1 MFPYL
6 YLYPFI
12 SVHFQTEL
20 LPLHVN
26 SFERAAKLNVLSSG
40 TQYRICV
47 IGLGNRLSSA
57 MTMYYA
63 SNMVG
68 SVQQNNSIKHFSDRI
83 LNQMSAEDQF
93 NAIFDEDDNAIE
105 NKTNAIY
112 WEFRKSLMKS
122 KADTPISRCIET
134 RTLPAEPVQITDQ
147 NRLTD
152 GGLFHSLLTRR
163 LGLIVGCC
171 LGIFVFIIIVSILGW
186 LKLKKR
192 RLENAKRRE
201 QQLSQTQQLNYQHLN
216 HPELNQTQLLP
227 PPPDYNNTSYRQF
240 TAVPYTD
247 MNYDGRADAC
257 NQHTVHTPLPNCI
270 SGTVI
275 GTTTITC

>member
-1 MFPYL
+1 M
-6 YLYPFI
+6 
-12 SVHFQTEL
+12 
-20 LPLHVN
+20 HVN
-26 SFERAAKLNVLSSG
+26 PFERSAKLNVLSSG

-57 MTMYYA
+57 MKMYYT
-63 SNMVG
+63 SNMV
-68 SVQQNNSIKHFSDRI
+68 NSNQSNLINQFSDGM
-83 LNQMSAEDQF
+83 LNQLSIDEQF
-93 NAIFDEDDNAIE
+93 NAIMDTDEMSLE

-112 WEFRKSLMKS
+112 WEFRNNLIKS
-122 KADTPISRCIET
+122 KTDTPISRCIET

-152 GGLFHSLLTRR
+152 GGLLHAMLTRR

-171 LGIFVFIIIVSILGW
+171 LGIFVFIVIVIVLGW

-192 RLENAKRRE
+192 RLDSAKRRE
-201 QQLSQTQQLNYQHLN
+201 QELNQTQQLNYQHLN
-216 HPELNQTQLLP
+216 HTESNQTQLLP

-240 TAVPYTD
+240 TTVPYND
-247 MNYDGRADAC
+247 MNYDGLDTC
-257 NQHTVHTPLPNCI
+257 NRHTIHTPLPNCI

-275 GTTTITC
+275 DTTTVTC

>member
-1 MFPYL
+1 M
-6 YLYPFI
+6 
-12 SVHFQTEL
+12 
-20 LPLHVN
+20 HVN
-26 SFERAAKLNVLSSG
+26 PFEHSAKLNVLSSG

-57 MTMYYA
+57 MTMYYV
-63 SNMVG
+63 SNMAAD
-68 SVQQNNSIKHFSDRI
+68 NNLVNEFSEKLVSSIGDDGL
-83 LNQMSAEDQF
+83 LNVAFEAEDP
-93 NAIFDEDDNAIE
+93 DNMLHTIE
-105 NKTNAIY
+105 NKTDTIY
-112 WEFRKSLMKS
+112 WEFRHGLMKS
-122 KADTPISRCIET
+122 KIDTPISRCIEA
-134 RTLPAEPVQITDQ
+134 RTLVAEPVQITDE

-152 GGLFHSLLTRR
+152 GGLLHSLLTRR

-171 LGIFVFIIIVSILGW
+171 LGIIVFIIIVSILGW

-201 QQLSQTQQLNYQHLN
+201 QELSQAEQLNYQHLN

-240 TAVPYTD
+240 TTLPFSDCDVRDT
-247 MNYDGRADAC
+247 C
-257 NQHTVHTPLPNCI
+257 NQHLMHPTPPNCI

-275 GTTTITC
+275 GTTNIAC

>member
-1 MFPYL
+1 M
-6 YLYPFI
+6 
-12 SVHFQTEL
+12 
-20 LPLHVN
+20 HVN
-26 SFERAAKLNVLSSG
+26 AFEHSAKLNVLSSG

-57 MTMYYA
+57 MTMYYV
-63 SNMVG
+63 SNMAAD
-68 SVQQNNSIKHFSDRI
+68 NNLVNQFSDKLVSNI
-83 LNQMSAEDQF
+83 ADDPFNIGALDGEDV
-93 NAIFDEDDNAIE
+93 DNMLHTIE
-105 NKTNAIY
+105 NKTDAIY
-112 WEFRKSLMKS
+112 WEFRHGLMKS
-122 KADTPISRCIET
+122 KIDTPISRCIEA
-134 RTLPAEPVQITDQ
+134 RTLMAEPVQITEQ

-152 GGLFHSLLTRR
+152 GGLLHSLLTRR

-201 QQLSQTQQLNYQHLN
+201 QELNQAEQLNYQHLN

-240 TAVPYTD
+240 TTLPYNDCDVRDT
-247 MNYDGRADAC
+247 C
-257 NQHTVHTPLPNCI
+257 NQHLMHPTPPNCI

-275 GTTTITC
+275 GTTNIAC

>member
-1 MFPYL
+1 M
-6 YLYPFI
+6 
-12 SVHFQTEL
+12 
-20 LPLHVN
+20 HVN
-26 SFERAAKLNVLSSG
+26 PFENSAKLNVLASG

-57 MTMYYA
+57 MTMYYV
-63 SNMVG
+63 SNMVAD
-68 SVQQNNSIKHFSDRI
+68 NNLVNQFSDK
-83 LNQMSAEDQF
+83 LVSSLTADGDPLSAV
-93 NAIFDEDDNAIE
+93 FDGDADDSDNVLHTIE
-105 NKTNAIY
+105 NKTDAIH
-112 WEFRKSLMKS
+112 WEFRNGLMKS
-122 KADTPISRCIET
+122 KIDTPISRCIEA
-134 RTLPAEPVQITDQ
+134 RTLVAEPVQITEE

-152 GGLFHSLLTRR
+152 GGLLHSLLTRR

-192 RLENAKRRE
+192 RLENAKRHE
-201 QQLSQTQQLNYQHLN
+201 QQLNQAEQLNYQHLN

-240 TAVPYTD
+240 TALPYTD
-247 MNYDGRADAC
+247 CDVRDNC
-257 NQHTVHTPLPNCI
+257 NQLLMHPKPPNCI

-275 GTTTITC
+275 GTTNIAC